1 MFSYLPSK
9 NNYKKD
15 VNVSKIISLFLKIES
30 IASSI
35 KEIFTSEYSSLNM
48 KMYIPVRRDEFVGTM
63 VS

>member
-1 MFSYLPSK
+1 MYQRLYYFFS
-9 NNYKKD
+9 
-15 VNVSKIISLFLKIES
+15 VFQQIWKIFKIEG

-48 KMYIPVRRDEFVGTM
+48 KTYIPVRRDEFVGTM